1 MTYGGCTSKE
11 DGASKRITYV
21 IGPDGIIQHA
31 IAEANARE
39 NPQQVM
45 DLVS

>member
-1 MTYGGCTSKE
+1 MAYGGCASKE

-21 IGPDGIIQHA
+21 IGPDGRITQA
-31 IAEANARE
+31 IAEVNPRE